1 MTVLLT
7 GGTGF
12 VGAHVARALVAEG
25 ETVRCLVR
33 PTSRSEN
40 LAGLPVHRVAGDITD
55 LASVRR
61 AAAGCQVIYHC
72 AADYRLYARDPREL
86 YRNNV
91 DGTRNVMQAAADA
104 GARRVVHTSSV
115 GTLALSAHAPA
126 TEDSVGSL
134 TEMAGDYKRSK
145 LLAEEEAAA
154 WARRGLPVVTVNP

>member
-12 VGAHVARALVAEG
+12 VGAHVARALVQEG

-33 PTSRSEN
+33 PSSRSAN
-40 LAGLPVHRVAGDITD
+40 LAGLPVQRVAGDVTD

-61 AAAGCQVIYHC
+61 AAAGCELVFHC
-72 AADYRLYARDPREL
+72 AADYRLYARDPGEL

-91 DGTRNVMQAAADA
+91 DGTRNVMQAAAEA

-115 GTLALSAHAPA
+115 GTLALSAGVPA
-126 TEDSVGSL
+126 TEACVGSL
-134 TEMAGDYKRSK
+134 AQMAGDYKRSK
-145 LLAEEEAAA
+145 LLAE
-154 WARRGLPVVTVNP
+154 